1 MKKPLYSLK
10 KDDSITGTLNNI
22 FTTELNFLSEAVNF
36 VIQDGDPE
44 NLHDFRVVLRRLRG
58 IIRLFK
64 QYINEDRFDEV
75 TLILKELF
83 NKTSELRDYDIFL
96 GNISQY
102 SKEFPAFQ
110 KTLSVIKKSI
120 LIERKNYFKKFKAFV
135 QNGSFKTTVEKIS
148 EISQKDFFNH
158 TTETTEDALK
168 KVLKVTLKKVSSSLP
183 HKKKILLD
191 DTRLHDLRIRLKK
204 VRYLFDIFCSL
215 FNSKKYESYIKHLKI
230 IQDLLGINQDL
241 YFQLNFITNYEI
253 ELSSNLDEIKQ
264 FIINQKHEN
273 MVEFVSRYEELKKI
287 LSVNKYGRLLK

>member
-36 VIQDGDPE
+36 VIQDDDPE

-110 KTLSVIKKSI
+110 KTLSGIKKSI
-120 LIERKNYFKKFKAFV
+120 LLERKNYFKKFKAFV

-158 TTETTEDALK
+158 TNETTEDALK